1 MPIKLQNNEDI
12 SYVSTLRLRQ
22 IGKFLD
28 GEKLVFKETNCL
40 RYSYGIAIYV
50 VIGACFLAF
59 ITPLKS
65 SSLKT
70 YAPPYR
76 GWNTGQKEMLKLCL
90 FYKRKI
96 VRLSEH
102 NSWDFFAAHFHR
114 PLFVLAEKYTKKE
127 TQNTN
132 VNLLCY
138 ALYNGARN
146 VIGADSLIL
155 FSKRKFEENVN
166 DPFKVEP
173 KEDKRKATRRRKLDA
188 CSSLAL
194 YKSCQQEGHSTSRS
208 HECPNNIPSKSEDF
222 VNNLGFPYKAFTRKL
237 PLDTAVN
244 NEYKEL
250 LINKIII
257 TSNDPRNIISR
268 AMMLINSYCLA
279 PSRDSI
285 PNSIYKQKFWYPV
298 CQLVKDRKVT
308 KSANVPPD
316 LVKSWDT
323 YRASIK
329 NTVYDQTS

>member
-1 MPIKLQNNEDI
+1 MVP
-12 SYVSTLRLRQ
+12 
-22 IGKFLD
+22 
-28 GEKLVFKETNCL
+28 ET
-40 RYSYGIAIYV
+40 
-50 VIGACFLAF
+50 
-59 ITPLKS
+59 
-65 SSLKT
+65 
-70 YAPPYR
+70 
-76 GWNTGQKEMLKLCL
+76 
-90 FYKRKI
+90 
-96 VRLSEH
+96 
-102 NSWDFFAAHFHR
+102 
-114 PLFVLAEKYTKKE
+114 
-127 TQNTN
+127 
-132 VNLLCY
+132 
-138 ALYNGARN
+138 
-146 VIGADSLIL
+146 
-155 FSKRKFEENVN
+155 KFEENVN